1 MVDSKTV
8 VNITDE
14 SFASAV
20 AKGVSVVDFWAEWCM
35 PCRMQGPI
43 VEKVAGA
50 MGDRATVAK
59 LNVDNNQE
67 SAQRYGVTGIP
78 TLIFFK
84 DGAEARRL
92 VGVQNEASITRTLE
106 SLLAGSSSTG
116 LA

>member
-14 SFASAV
+14 SFDKVV

-43 VEKVAGA
+43 VEKVAGS
-50 MGDRATVAK
+50 MGGRATVAK
-59 LNVDNNQE
+59 LNVDDNQE
-67 SAQRYGVTGIP
+67 AAQRYGVTGIP

-106 SLLAGSSSTG
+106 ALLAVPSSAG
-116 LA
+116 PA